1 MTLSRAA
8 AFSRSTGSAG
18 GGRCKRARRQHFST
32 DIKHAA
38 NAAGV
43 GYGVLGPKGAY
54 LNPCEMVFERL
65 KCLLADWTPSTG
77 PVRYD
82 SFGCVIC
89 GPQDWNEFQCAMTE
103 AVQKLNA
110 NKKLLRSFFHDR
122 CEGYGFERRWAG
134 TPIFEE
140 VEPNV
145 KPFDLAKKLLRP
157 VMSVRDESPPETRAQ
172 AASYAQWWLA
182 NSRFP
187 EMVPD
192 GPVPGPACALDQ
204 FGEEKLCRACGKGT
218 GRKDPQEVTPCSGPG
233 CTASWHWKCLGI
245 CQDPRFHRGDW
256 FCPICERAPGRKSWP
271 QWPAA
276 PRSKP
281 AAGAKRK
288 ANLLASSDDDDT
300 SEDEC

>member
-8 AFSRSTGSAG
+8 AFSRWTGSAG

-218 GRKDPQEVTPCSGPG
+218 GRKDPQEGDALLRPGMHRLVALEVPGHLSGP
-233 CTASWHWKCLGI
+233 TLP
-245 CQDPRFHRGDW
+245 PRRLVL
-256 FCPICERAPGRKSWP
+256 PYLR
-271 QWPAA
+271 
-276 PRSKP
+276 
-281 AAGAKRK
+281 AGAGQEE
-288 ANLLASSDDDDT
+288 LAAVAGRAALQARRGRQA
-300 SEDEC
+300 EGQPAGVI